1 MGGVAV
7 GWRRSTCIGMP
18 VPGLSVTRSFN
29 VGSKAGRN
37 RTRTA
42 SRPSQPCMP
51 DLYGN
56 IDDLESEI
64 ERLSDE
70 AERCRKAMVVARA
83 ACIAGGLMLL
93 LTVLGQVGPA
103 AFVFAVAAILGG
115 IALFG
120 SSRTTRAEIISS
132 IEAREA
138 QRAEMI
144 NRLELREV
152 GG

>member
-1 MGGVAV
+1 
-7 GWRRSTCIGMP
+7 
-18 VPGLSVTRSFN
+18 
-29 VGSKAGRN
+29 
-37 RTRTA
+37 
-42 SRPSQPCMP
+42 MP

-56 IDDLESEI
+56 IDDLELEI

-70 AERCRKAMVVARA
+70 DERCRKAMVVARA

-103 AFVFAVAAILGG
+103 AFVFAVGAILGG

-152 GG
+152 EGE

>member
-1 MGGVAV
+1 
-7 GWRRSTCIGMP
+7 
-18 VPGLSVTRSFN
+18 
-29 VGSKAGRN
+29 
-37 RTRTA
+37 
-42 SRPSQPCMP
+42 MP

-64 ERLSDE
+64 QRLSDE
-70 AERCRKAMVVARA
+70 AERCRKAMVVARG

-93 LTVLGQVGPA
+93 LTVLGQVGAA

-120 SSRTTRAEIISS
+120 SSRTTRTEIISS
-132 IEAREA
+132 IEIREA

>member
-1 MGGVAV
+1 MA
-7 GWRRSTCIGMP
+7 
-18 VPGLSVTRSFN
+18 
-29 VGSKAGRN
+29 
-37 RTRTA
+37 
-42 SRPSQPCMP
+42 

-56 IDDLESEI
+56 IDDLELEI
-64 ERLSDE
+64 QRLSDE
-70 AERCRKAMVVARA
+70 AERCRKAMIVAQA
-83 ACIAGGLMLL
+83 ACIAGGLTLF
-93 LTVLGQVGPA
+93 LTVLGQVGPV

-120 SSRTTRAEIISS
+120 SSRTTRAEIIHS

-144 NRLELREV
+144 NGLELREV

>member
-1 MGGVAV
+1 
-7 GWRRSTCIGMP
+7 
-18 VPGLSVTRSFN
+18 
-29 VGSKAGRN
+29 
-37 RTRTA
+37 
-42 SRPSQPCMP
+42 MP
-51 DLYGN
+51 DLYGS
-56 IDDLESEI
+56 IDNLEAEI
-64 ERLSDE
+64 ERLSEE
-70 AERCRKAMVVARA
+70 AVPCRKAMIVARA

-93 LTVLGQVGPA
+93 LTALGQVGPA
-103 AFVFAVAAILGG
+103 AFVFAVAAMLGG

-132 IEAREA
+132 IKAREA